1 MQLSIVTTLYK
12 SSAFIREFHSRI
24 IEVASSLFQEFE
36 VVFVDDG
43 SPDDSL
49 LVAKEIQLHDSRVRI
64 IELSRNFGHHQAIWT
79 GLQHAQGK
87 LVFLIDSD
95 LEEAPELL
103 RDFFQELSNKQADVV
118 YGVAKQRNGS
128 FFKKWGGQLFYNF
141 FNCLADIKI
150 PQNLLTVRLMTRDY
164 LKALMSHKE
173 TSFAMSGLW
182 ARTGFLQ
189 YPLVVDKGAR
199 DQPSYNL
206 FGRIR
211 MLVDTIT
218 AFSSKPLV
226 LGFYLGGMFLLLAIA
241 GTIKLVINRFV
252 YTSPPEGW
260 TFLAVSVWGIGG
272 LVLFCQ
278 GVQGIYLAK
287 IFQETKQRPITFIK
301 KIHTVSGETDHD
313 IQNVA

>member
-24 IEVASSLFQEFE
+24 TEVASSLFQEFE

-103 RDFFQELSNKQADVV
+103 RDFFQELSNKEADVV

-128 FFKKWGGQLFYNF
+128 FFKKWGGILFYKI
-141 FNCLADIKI
+141 FNVLADVQI
-150 PQNLLTVRLMTRDY
+150 PQNLLTIRLMTRPY
-164 LKALMSHKE
+164 LNALLSHKE
-173 TSFAMSGLW
+173 NSFAISGLW
-182 ARTGFLQ
+182 ARTGFKQNAFLME
-189 YPLVVDKGAR
+189 KGAR
-199 DQPSYNL
+199 DLPSYSFFKRLKMVVN
-206 FGRIR
+206 
-211 MLVDTIT
+211 TIT
-218 AFSSKPLV
+218 AFSSKPLIM
-226 LGFYLGGMFLLLAIA
+226 GFYFGVIFLLLSII
-241 GTIKLVINRFV
+241 GVCKLVVERLF
-252 YTSPPEGW
+252 YSSPPEGW

-287 IFQETKQRPITFIK
+287 IFMETKRRPIAFIR
-301 KIHTVSGETDHD
+301 KIHGIDSRSDRD